1 MGEEVRP
8 APRLLG
14 RGTRRLVLR
23 QGARALLHLEQLD
36 EHLHLAAQHIGAHR
50 REDVVDRAE
59 RVALR
64 GLHLV
69 GVGGDEDDGRVRR
82 FLVLA
87 DQLRRLQAVD
97 VGHVD
102 VEQDHRELAV
112 QHLAQRFGARAHHHQ
127 VLPELLEDA
136 AEDQQLLGQ
145 VVDYEDVGWFFAHRI
160 KEVRST
166 LIKLI

>member
-1 MGEEVRP
+1 MARVREEIRTP
-8 APRLLG
+8 PRLLG
-14 RGTRRLVLR
+14 RGPRHLGFGH
-23 QGARALLHLEQLD
+23 GARPLLHLVELD
-36 EHLHLAAQHIGAHR
+36 EHLHLAAQHVGAHR

-69 GVGGDEDDGRVRR
+69 GVGRDEDDGRVRR
-82 FLVLA
+82 FLVLP
-87 DQLRRLQAVD
+87 DELRRLQAVD

-112 QHLAQRFGARAHHHQ
+112 QHLAQRLGARAHHDE
-127 VLPELLEDA
+127 VLPELLENA

-145 VVDYEDVGWFFAHRI
+145 VVDDQDVGFFFAHEIRD
-160 KEVRST
+160 RPRFR
-166 LIKLI
+166 